1 MIWQL
6 LVQDLLPLCAAFN
19 RSKSMN
25 KIERVE
31 QNILVLKDVESGLE
45 KAG

>member
-1 MIWQL
+1 MIWHL
-6 LVQDLLPLCAAFN
+6 PVEDLLPLCAAFS
-19 RSKSMN
+19 RSKTIN
-25 KIERVE
+25 KVERVE